1 MADIKDSKRK
11 KGYSSNLEAMS
22 CQSESE
28 VSSDSAGETDFGER
42 GAAEEL
48 SVSAEG
54 TTNLVSGLL
63 SEGLYLGNM

>member
-1 MADIKDSKRK
+1 MANIKGSKRK
-11 KGYSSNLEAMS
+11 KDYSSNFEAIS

-28 VSSDSAGETDFGER
+28 VSSDGAGETDFGER

-48 SVSAEG
+48 SVSTGG

-63 SEGLYLGNM
+63 SECLYLGYF

>member
-1 MADIKDSKRK
+1 
-11 KGYSSNLEAMS
+11 MS